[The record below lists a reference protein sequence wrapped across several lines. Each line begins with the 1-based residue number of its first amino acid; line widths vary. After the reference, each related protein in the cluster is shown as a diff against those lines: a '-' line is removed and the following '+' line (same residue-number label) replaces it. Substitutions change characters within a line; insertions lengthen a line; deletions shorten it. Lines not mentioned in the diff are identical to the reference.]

1 MRDVLQYFDLMLKL
15 IEFSQAVSSQLDLE
29 QLDYK
34 RGTVEGAIYF
44 ADGSRL
50 EFTERIVID
59 RARPI
64 KRQYRYQYVR
74 GESAVFRYDNAPHH
88 PRLPGFPHH
97 KHVGRKTSPALE
109 PTLKQVLQEVSEFL
123 PEETQSTATTH
134 SPRARQKSK
143 RNPRLKQDQ

>member
-29 QLDYK
+29 QLDHK

-74 GESAVFRYDNAPHH
+74 GESAPHH

-123 PEETQSTATTH
+123 PEETQSRAATH
-134 SPRARQKSK
+134 PRRARQKSK

>member
-1 MRDVLQYFDLMLKL
+1 MLKL

-74 GESAVFRYDNAPHH
+74 GESRY
-88 PRLPGFPHH
+88 
-97 KHVGRKTSPALE
+97 S
-109 PTLKQVLQEVSEFL
+109 
-123 PEETQSTATTH
+123 ATTM
-134 SPRARQKSK
+134 
-143 RNPRLKQDQ
+143 RLITRVCPAFRITNMLGVRLRPPWNQL